1 MPSFRQPW
9 AKSAP
14 LALLLGAGVASW
26 AGTVL
31 ELPETVEHRTRLN
44 LDIRGTRWA
53 VNGKCFSG
61 MVEAT
66 NQASRDTRLEV
77 VVSGAGRYRKA
88 VPVPA
93 GQTVR
98 FPVHVPVFT
107 EDGKRGWMPQSQ
119 VTFRQDGDSETYRW
133 ADYNDYGYS
142 GDVPL
147 IRPRNGADLPA
158 DPRHYWPLT
167 TISLTP
173 EQWSRLDAPR
183 RDALLAWVEQGG
195 TLHVPS
201 MTGADALLAEIRRTR
216 PPSGLV
222 QRPGGTGAPYGMGGI
237 LLGEMPE
244 QGVTPPY
251 LDAALALAPSWPVA
265 TISRW
270 LLIPLVALFAVL
282 IGPVTIWHCHRRKRP
297 ALALL
302 LIPSVSLCA
311 CLSILLVSLLH
322 DGVTPKVCRQTL
334 TCLDQRDGTA
344 TTAQVL
350 GIEAPLGLFGPVV
363 FPEEALVLLAPGDT
377 ASPRATVS
385 GAELHIRGAVLARTP
400 TFFATLHR
408 ERRRERLDV
417 RRDADTVR
425 VVNGLGAP
433 VTHLVLRDADS
444 TLWHHAGTIA
454 PGSEAAL
461 ARGAGSAP
469 PGTEAAVAISALGL
483 LRPIRQPGPGEYV
496 ARLGA
501 RAFGAPGIAGGRPVG
516 DGFNLVV
523 GRHE

>member
-1 MPSFRQPW
+1 MHHPHLA
-9 AKSAP
+9 AKFAI
-14 LALLLGAGVASW
+14 LALLGAGVASW

-77 VVSGAGRYRKA
+77 VASGAGHYRKT

-107 EDGKRGWMPQSQ
+107 DDGKRGWAPQSQ
-119 VTFRQDGDSETYRW
+119 VVFRQDGDSESYHW
-133 ADYNDYGYS
+133 ANYNDYGYS
-142 GDVPL
+142 GDVPM
-147 IRPRNGADLPA
+147 IRPRNPADLPA
-158 DPRHYWPLT
+158 DPRQYWPLST
-167 TISLTP
+167 VSLTP

-183 RDALLAWVEQGG
+183 RDALLAWVELGG
-195 TLHVPS
+195 SLHVASRSGP
-201 MTGADALLAEIRRTR
+201 DAVMAEILGAH
-216 PPSGLV
+216 PPSSLV
-222 QRPGGTGAPYGMGGI
+222 HRPGGTGSPYGMGGI
-237 LLGEMPE
+237 LFGEAPE
-244 QGVTPPY
+244 QGVTPAY
-251 LDAALALAPSWPVA
+251 LEAALALTPSWPVA
-265 TISRW
+265 TLSRW
-270 LLIPLVALFAVL
+270 LLIPLVAIFALL
-282 IGPVTIWHCHRRKRP
+282 IGPGTIWFCHRRNRP

-302 LIPSVSLCA
+302 VIPAISLCA
-311 CLSILLVSLLH
+311 CLSILLASLLH

-334 TCLDQRDGTA
+334 TCLDQRNGLA

-363 FPEEALVLLAPGDT
+363 FPEEALVLLAPQDT

-385 GAELHIRGAVLARTP
+385 GPELHIRGAVLARTP
-400 TFFATLHR
+400 MFFAAVHR

-417 RRDADTVR
+417 RREGDAVH
-425 VVNGLGAP
+425 VVNGLGVP
-433 VTHLVLRDADS
+433 VTHLVLRDAGH

-454 PGSEAAL
+454 PGSEATL
-461 ARGAGSAP
+461 ARGDGGGASGI
-469 PGTEAAVAISALGL
+469 EATAVLSSLNL
-483 LRPIRQPGPGEYV
+483 LRPIRDPGPGEYV

-501 RAFGAPGIAGGRPVG
+501 QAFGAPGIAGGRPVG
-516 DGFNLVV
+516 DGFNLMV